1 MKKILISILL
11 AFAIAQFFGPEKN
24 NEDISTFDSFISETQ
39 PSKEVLSILES
50 SCLDCHSNHTEY
62 PWYNNITPLNYWMDK
77 HVKEGKKHFNIS
89 NWDTY
94 SIEMKDHKIHE
105 VIETIESNFMPL
117 KSYTWTHKDAILTE
131 EQKGLIENWAKG
143 VRATYQA
150 QLN

>member
-24 NEDISTFDSFISETQ
+24 NADISTFDSFIAETQ
-39 PSKEVLSILES
+39 PSEEVLSILS
-50 SCLDCHSNHTEY
+50 VACLDCHSNHTEY
-62 PWYNNITPLNYWMDK
+62 PWYNNITPINYWMGK
-77 HVKEGKKHFNIS
+77 HVVEGKKHFNIS

-94 SIEMKDHKIHE
+94 SIEMKDHKIDE
-105 VIETIESNFMPL
+105 VMETVENNSMPFP
-117 KSYTWTHKDAILTE
+117 SYTWTHKDAVLTQD
-131 EQKGLIENWAKG
+131 QKQLIEDWAKG